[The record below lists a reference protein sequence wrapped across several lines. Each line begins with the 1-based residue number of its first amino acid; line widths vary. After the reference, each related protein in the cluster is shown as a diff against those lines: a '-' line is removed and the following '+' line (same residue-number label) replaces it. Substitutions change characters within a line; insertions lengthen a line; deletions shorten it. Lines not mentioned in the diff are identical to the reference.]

1 MKFSGVQNNTALD
14 PAFIIDK
21 KSDMMTEISF
31 LVERSKLI
39 RGPTIMK
46 GPKMGLTG
54 GIINKVRY
62 APLLTDPK
70 VSHGR
75 HEVTVIITDKRKAR
89 ECIAEP

>member
-14 PAFIIDK
+14 PAFNMAK
-21 KSDMMTEISF
+21 KREIMTEIQF
-31 LVERSKLI
+31 FVKRSKLI

-46 GPKMGLTG
+46 GSKMGLTG

-62 APLLTDPK
+62 VPLLTDPK

-75 HEVTVIITDKRKAR
+75 HEVTVIITDKKKAR
-89 ECIAEP
+89 ECIAGP